1 MATTYYSEE
10 HEWITIE
17 GNTGTVGITDFAQ
30 EQLGD
35 IVFAEVTK
43 ANEEVTKDEE
53 VAVVERPRRDEAAPE
68 PRPQELVLDRALQRA
83 QAVGGARALSPQLAA
98 VRAVVGAHD
107 VLVQDAIVVRHRLIR
122 GLRRDRGLPLAEELE
137 LLQP

>member
-10 HEWITIE
+10 HEWITVD

-43 ANEEVTKDEE
+43 ANEEVTKHEE
-53 VAVVERPRRDEAAPE
+53 VAVVESVKAASDIFSPVSGLISEVNVLLEDAPE
-68 PRPQELVLDRALQRA
+68 TINSDPLENGWIFKITITNPDELDDLMDLDSYNQF
-83 QAVGGARALSPQLAA
+83 VES
-98 VRAVVGAHD
+98 
-107 VLVQDAIVVRHRLIR
+107 IK
-122 GLRRDRGLPLAEELE
+122 
-137 LLQP
+137 

>member
-35 IVFAEVTK
+35 IVFAEVIK

-53 VAVVERPRRDEAAPE
+53 VAVVESVKAASDIFSPVSGLISEVNVLLEDAPE
-68 PRPQELVLDRALQRA
+68 TINSDPLENGWIFKITVTKPDELDDLMDLDSYNKF
-83 QAVGGARALSPQLAA
+83 VES
-98 VRAVVGAHD
+98 
-107 VLVQDAIVVRHRLIR
+107 IK
-122 GLRRDRGLPLAEELE
+122 
-137 LLQP
+137 

>member
-17 GNTGTVGITDFAQ
+17 GKTGTVGITDFAQ

-53 VAVVERPRRDEAAPE
+53 VAVVESVKAASDIFSPVSGLISEVNVLLEDAPE
-68 PRPQELVLDRALQRA
+68 TINSDPLENGWIFKITITNPNELDDLMDLDSYNKF
-83 QAVGGARALSPQLAA
+83 VES
-98 VRAVVGAHD
+98 
-107 VLVQDAIVVRHRLIR
+107 IK
-122 GLRRDRGLPLAEELE
+122 
-137 LLQP
+137 

>member
-10 HEWITIE
+10 HEWITVD

-43 ANEEVTKDEE
+43 ENEEVTKDDE
-53 VAVVERPRRDEAAPE
+53 VAVVESVKAASDIFSPVSGRISEVNVLLENAPE
-68 PRPQELVLDRALQRA
+68 TINSDPLENGWIFKITITNPDELDDLMDLDSYNEF
-83 QAVGGARALSPQLAA
+83 VES
-98 VRAVVGAHD
+98 
-107 VLVQDAIVVRHRLIR
+107 IK
-122 GLRRDRGLPLAEELE
+122 
-137 LLQP
+137 

>member
-10 HEWITIE
+10 HEWITVE
-17 GNTGTVGITDFAQ
+17 GSTGIVGITDFAQ

-53 VAVVERPRRDEAAPE
+53 VAVVESVKAASDIFSPVSGRISEVNVLLEGAPE
-68 PRPQELVLDRALQRA
+68 TINSDPLENGWIFKITITNPNELDDLMDLDSYNKF
-83 QAVGGARALSPQLAA
+83 VES
-98 VRAVVGAHD
+98 
-107 VLVQDAIVVRHRLIR
+107 IK
-122 GLRRDRGLPLAEELE
+122 
-137 LLQP
+137 

>member
-43 ANEEVTKDEE
+43 ANEKVTKDEE
-53 VAVVERPRRDEAAPE
+53 VAVVESVKAASDIFSPVSGLISEVNVLLEDAPE
-68 PRPQELVLDRALQRA
+68 TINSDPLENGWIFKITITNPNELDDLMDLDSYNKF
-83 QAVGGARALSPQLAA
+83 VES
-98 VRAVVGAHD
+98 
-107 VLVQDAIVVRHRLIR
+107 IK
-122 GLRRDRGLPLAEELE
+122 
-137 LLQP
+137 

>member
-1 MATTYYSEE
+1 MVTTYYSEE

-53 VAVVERPRRDEAAPE
+53 VAVVESVKAASDIFSPVSGLISEVNVLLEDAPE
-68 PRPQELVLDRALQRA
+68 TINSDPLENGWIFKITITNPNELDDLMDLDSYNKF
-83 QAVGGARALSPQLAA
+83 VES
-98 VRAVVGAHD
+98 
-107 VLVQDAIVVRHRLIR
+107 IK
-122 GLRRDRGLPLAEELE
+122 
-137 LLQP
+137 

>member
-53 VAVVERPRRDEAAPE
+53 VAVVESVKAASDIFSPVSGLINEVNVLLEDIPE
-68 PRPQELVLDRALQRA
+68 TINSDPLENGWIFKITITNPNELDDLMDLDSYNKF
-83 QAVGGARALSPQLAA
+83 VES
-98 VRAVVGAHD
+98 
-107 VLVQDAIVVRHRLIR
+107 IK
-122 GLRRDRGLPLAEELE
+122 
-137 LLQP
+137 

>member
-10 HEWITIE
+10 HEWITVD

-35 IVFAEVTK
+35 IVFAEVIK

-53 VAVVERPRRDEAAPE
+53 VAVVESVKAASDIFSPVSGLISEVNVLLEDAPE
-68 PRPQELVLDRALQRA
+68 TINSDPLENGWIIKITVTNPDELDDLMDLDSYNKF
-83 QAVGGARALSPQLAA
+83 VES
-98 VRAVVGAHD
+98 
-107 VLVQDAIVVRHRLIR
+107 IK
-122 GLRRDRGLPLAEELE
+122 
-137 LLQP
+137 

>member
-10 HEWITIE
+10 HEWITVD

-43 ANEEVTKDEE
+43 VNEEVTKDEE
-53 VAVVERPRRDEAAPE
+53 VAVVESVKAASDIFSPVSGLISEVNVLLEDAPE
-68 PRPQELVLDRALQRA
+68 TINSDPLENGWIFKITVTDHDELHDLMDLDSYNKF
-83 QAVGGARALSPQLAA
+83 VES
-98 VRAVVGAHD
+98 
-107 VLVQDAIVVRHRLIR
+107 IK
-122 GLRRDRGLPLAEELE
+122 
-137 LLQP
+137 

>member
-17 GNTGTVGITDFAQ
+17 GNTGTVGITDFAE

-53 VAVVERPRRDEAAPE
+53 VAVVESVKAASDIFSPVSGLISEVNVLLEDAPE
-68 PRPQELVLDRALQRA
+68 TINSDPLENGWIFKITITNPNELDDLMDLDTYNKF
-83 QAVGGARALSPQLAA
+83 VES
-98 VRAVVGAHD
+98 
-107 VLVQDAIVVRHRLIR
+107 IK
-122 GLRRDRGLPLAEELE
+122 
-137 LLQP
+137 

>member
-10 HEWITIE
+10 HEWIVVD

-43 ANEEVTKDEE
+43 ENEEVTKDDE
-53 VAVVERPRRDEAAPE
+53 VAVVESVKAASDIFSPVSGRISEVNVLLENAPE
-68 PRPQELVLDRALQRA
+68 TINSDPLENGWIFKITINNPDELDDLMDLDSYNQF
-83 QAVGGARALSPQLAA
+83 VES
-98 VRAVVGAHD
+98 
-107 VLVQDAIVVRHRLIR
+107 IK
-122 GLRRDRGLPLAEELE
+122 
-137 LLQP
+137 

>member
-53 VAVVERPRRDEAAPE
+53 VAVVESVKAASDIFSPVSGIISEVNVLLEDAPE
-68 PRPQELVLDRALQRA
+68 TINSDPLENGWIFKITIANPDELDDLMD
-83 QAVGGARALSPQLAA
+83 
-98 VRAVVGAHD
+98 
-107 VLVQDAIVVRHRLIR
+107 
-122 GLRRDRGLPLAEELE
+122 LE
-137 LLQP
+137 SYNKFVESVK

>member
-17 GNTGTVGITDFAQ
+17 GNTGTVGITNFAQ

-53 VAVVERPRRDEAAPE
+53 VAVVESVKAASDIFSPVSGLISEVNVLLEDTPE
-68 PRPQELVLDRALQRA
+68 TINSDPLENGWIFKITITNPNELDDLMDLDSYNKF
-83 QAVGGARALSPQLAA
+83 VESMK
-98 VRAVVGAHD
+98 
-107 VLVQDAIVVRHRLIR
+107 
-122 GLRRDRGLPLAEELE
+122 
-137 LLQP
+137 

>member
-1 MATTYYSEE
+1 MAKTYYSEE

-53 VAVVERPRRDEAAPE
+53 VAVVESVKAASDIFSPVSGLISEVNVLLEDAPE
-68 PRPQELVLDRALQRA
+68 TINSDPLENGWIFKITITNPNELDDLMDLDSYNKF
-83 QAVGGARALSPQLAA
+83 VES
-98 VRAVVGAHD
+98 
-107 VLVQDAIVVRHRLIR
+107 IK
-122 GLRRDRGLPLAEELE
+122 
-137 LLQP
+137 

>member
-17 GNTGTVGITDFAQ
+17 GNTGTVGITNFAQ

-53 VAVVERPRRDEAAPE
+53 VAVVESVKAASDIFSPVSGLISEVNVLLEDAPE
-68 PRPQELVLDRALQRA
+68 TINSDPLENGWIFKITITNPNELDDLMDLDSYNKF
-83 QAVGGARALSPQLAA
+83 VES
-98 VRAVVGAHD
+98 
-107 VLVQDAIVVRHRLIR
+107 IK
-122 GLRRDRGLPLAEELE
+122 
-137 LLQP
+137 

>member
-1 MATTYYSEE
+1 MSSTYYSEE

-53 VAVVERPRRDEAAPE
+53 VAVVESVKAASDIFSPVSGLISEVNVLLEDAPE
-68 PRPQELVLDRALQRA
+68 TINSDPLENGWIFKITITNPNELDDLMD
-83 QAVGGARALSPQLAA
+83 
-98 VRAVVGAHD
+98 
-107 VLVQDAIVVRHRLIR
+107 
-122 GLRRDRGLPLAEELE
+122 LE
-137 LLQP
+137 SYNKFVESIK

>member
-53 VAVVERPRRDEAAPE
+53 VAVVESVKAASDIFSPVSGLISEVNVLLENAPE
-68 PRPQELVLDRALQRA
+68 TINSDPLENGWIFKITITNPNELDDLMDLDSYNKF
-83 QAVGGARALSPQLAA
+83 VES
-98 VRAVVGAHD
+98 
-107 VLVQDAIVVRHRLIR
+107 IK
-122 GLRRDRGLPLAEELE
+122 
-137 LLQP
+137 

>member
-10 HEWITIE
+10 HEWITVD

-53 VAVVERPRRDEAAPE
+53 VAVVESVKAASDIFSPVSGLISEVNVLLEDAPE
-68 PRPQELVLDRALQRA
+68 TINSDPLENGWIFKITVTNPDELDDLMDLD
-83 QAVGGARALSPQLAA
+83 SYNKF
-98 VRAVVGAHD
+98 
-107 VLVQDAIVVRHRLIR
+107 
-122 GLRRDRGLPLAEELE
+122 LE
-137 LLQP
+137 SIK

>member
-53 VAVVERPRRDEAAPE
+53 VAVVESVKAASDIFSPVSGLISEVNVLLEDTPETINSDPLENGWIFKITITNPDE
-68 PRPQELVLDRALQRA
+68 LDDLMD
-83 QAVGGARALSPQLAA
+83 LDSYNKF
-98 VRAVVGAHD
+98 VVS
-107 VLVQDAIVVRHRLIR
+107 IKYW
-122 GLRRDRGLPLAEELE
+122 
-137 LLQP
+137 

>member
-1 MATTYYSEE
+1 MAKTYYSEE

-53 VAVVERPRRDEAAPE
+53 VAVVESVKAASDIFSPVSGLISEVNVLLEDTPETINSDPLDNGWIFKITITNPDE
-68 PRPQELVLDRALQRA
+68 LDDLMDLDSYNKF
-83 QAVGGARALSPQLAA
+83 VES
-98 VRAVVGAHD
+98 
-107 VLVQDAIVVRHRLIR
+107 IK
-122 GLRRDRGLPLAEELE
+122 
-137 LLQP
+137 

>member
-10 HEWITIE
+10 HEWITVE
-17 GNTGTVGITDFAQ
+17 GSTGIVGITDFAQ

-53 VAVVERPRRDEAAPE
+53 VAVVESVKAASDIFSPVSGLISEVNVLLEDAPE
-68 PRPQELVLDRALQRA
+68 TINSDPLENGWIFKITITNPDELDNLMDLDSYNKF
-83 QAVGGARALSPQLAA
+83 VES
-98 VRAVVGAHD
+98 
-107 VLVQDAIVVRHRLIR
+107 IK
-122 GLRRDRGLPLAEELE
+122 
-137 LLQP
+137 

>member
-53 VAVVERPRRDEAAPE
+53 VAVVESVKAASDIFSPVSGLISEVNVLLEDTPETINSDPLENGWIFKITIANPDE
-68 PRPQELVLDRALQRA
+68 LDDLM
-83 QAVGGARALSPQLAA
+83 
-98 VRAVVGAHD
+98 D
-107 VLVQDAIVVRHRLIR
+107 
-122 GLRRDRGLPLAEELE
+122 LE
-137 LLQP
+137 SYNKFVESIK